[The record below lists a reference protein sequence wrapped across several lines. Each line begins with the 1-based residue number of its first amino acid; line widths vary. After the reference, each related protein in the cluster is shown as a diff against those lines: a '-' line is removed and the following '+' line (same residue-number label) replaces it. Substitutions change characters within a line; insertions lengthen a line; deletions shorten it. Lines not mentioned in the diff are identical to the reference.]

1 MRNKLSCPQGVTI
14 LRKEDKRIQCGS
26 GYHPM
31 WVSFGEIREASNQ
44 CSCTVGQG
52 GAQAMGTEA
61 LNGRESLERLGDR
74 GGHPD
79 LELGGETSE
88 QQRDDMFPQTM
99 KKSAS
104 LDRRSCVEK
113 SLGQTGFKRDV

>member
-1 MRNKLSCPQGVTI
+1 MRNKLSWPQGVTI
-14 LRKEDKRIQCGS
+14 FRKEDKRIQCES
-26 GYHPM
+26 GYHAM
-31 WVSFGEIREASNQ
+31 WVSIGEIREASHQ
-44 CSCTVGQG
+44 CSCRVRQG
-52 GAQAMGTEA
+52 GAQTMGTED

-88 QQRDDMFPQTM
+88 QQRDDMFLQTM
-99 KKSAS
+99 IKSAS

-113 SLGQTGFKRDV
+113 SLLQTGFKRDV

>member
-14 LRKEDKRIQCGS
+14 LRKEDKGIQWVVGTIQ
-26 GYHPM
+26 

-44 CSCTVGQG
+44 CSCRVRQG
-52 GAQAMGTEA
+52 GAQTMGTEA

-79 LELGGETSE
+79 LEL
-88 QQRDDMFPQTM
+88 
-99 KKSAS
+99 
-104 LDRRSCVEK
+104 RRLQSSNVMTC
-113 SLGQTGFKRDV
+113 SPRR